1 MNPKRTPWLTLGLAA
16 GNIVIAFLLF
26 VLHPEWSQ
34 RYGFDS
40 TKPSFVTAVTCMFLH
55 GNAVHLMGNML
66 ALVAIG
72 AWVEDAL
79 GHLRFLLLYLVSG
92 LVGVGL
98 HYFAVRNSTDVLPLI
113 GASGA
118 VAGCTAYASVRYMW
132 SGVPFGPRIKLPVV
146 GVAGVWATLQLVG
159 AFVKIG
165 EASATGFWA
174 HLGGIVAGL
183 IAAAVFGA
191 PQAASLAQGRRF
203 IREKSG
209 ESPQAMVQATLA
221 HLKSHPDDVEAWER
235 LAEGQEMLHHPEE
248 EIEARLKVIE
258 LGNQVQQADQVV
270 ILSDLKALGRIDSL
284 RRFKLSQ
291 QLGEHP
297 ARLLL
302 LQSLISE
309 RNNPERAEALYA
321 LAVSDPEETQR
332 CLSIL
337 QADYDGDP
345 ILDRARAKGLLS

>member
-34 RYGFDS
+34 QFGFDAK
-40 TKPSFVTAVTCMFLH
+40 KPSILTAFTCLFLH

-79 GHLRFLLLYLVSG
+79 GHFRYLLLYLVSG
-92 LVGVGL
+92 LAGVAL
-98 HYFAVRNSTDVLPLI
+98 HFFGVRNSLDVLPLI

-146 GVAGVWATLQLVG
+146 GVAGVWAALQLTG

-183 IAAAVFGA
+183 AAAAVFGA
-191 PQAASLAQGRRF
+191 PQAASLAQGRRY
-203 IREKSG
+203 IREKSD
-209 ESPQAMVQATLA
+209 ESPQAMVQAVLA
-221 HLKSHPDDVEAWER
+221 HLKEHPDDVEAWER

-248 EIEARLKVIE
+248 EIEARLKVVE
-258 LGNQVQQADQVV
+258 LGNVDQQGNQIA
-270 ILSDLKALGRIDSL
+270 LLADLKALGKIESR
-284 RRFKLSQ
+284 RRFKLAQ
-291 QLGEHP
+291 QLGDGP
-297 ARLLL
+297 SSKLL
-302 LQSLISE
+302 LQSLIEE

-321 LAVSDPEETQR
+321 LAVSDPAETKS
-332 CLSIL
+332 CLAL
-337 QADYDGDP
+337 LMADYPGDP
-345 ILDRARAKGLLS
+345 ILDRARAKGLIQ